1 MDYIGECEQLRM
13 DLYSEQVMF
22 PRDLRASHAATAMQI
37 RYEKDRIA
45 QEQFAHAVEKLQ
57 KFAWDSGGY
66 IIRPAASQEELIA
79 EGQALH
85 HCVGG
90 YALRM
95 AEGKTAIF
103 FIRLAEEPDRPY
115 YTLELQG
122 KKLIQCRTKNNA
134 PYTEDAGIEA
144 FVNSWLT
151 EVVAKGGVKKK
162 KIA

>member
-1 MDYIGECEQLRM
+1 M
-13 DLYSEQVMF
+13 
-22 PRDLRASHAATAMQI
+22 
-37 RYEKDRIA
+37 
-45 QEQFAHAVEKLQ
+45 
-57 KFAWDSGGY
+57 
-66 IIRPAASQEELIA
+66 
-79 EGQALH
+79 
-85 HCVGG
+85 GG

-134 PYTEDAGIEA
+134 PYTENAGIEA

>member
-1 MDYIGECEQLRM
+1 M
-13 DLYSEQVMF
+13 
-22 PRDLRASHAATAMQI
+22 
-37 RYEKDRIA
+37 
-45 QEQFAHAVEKLQ
+45 
-57 KFAWDSGGY
+57 
-66 IIRPAASQEELIA
+66 IA

-122 KKLIQCRTKNNA
+122 KNSYSAGRKTTRPIQRMRVSK
-134 PYTEDAGIEA
+134 P
-144 FVNSWLT
+144 L
-151 EVVAKGGVKKK
+151 
-162 KIA
+162 